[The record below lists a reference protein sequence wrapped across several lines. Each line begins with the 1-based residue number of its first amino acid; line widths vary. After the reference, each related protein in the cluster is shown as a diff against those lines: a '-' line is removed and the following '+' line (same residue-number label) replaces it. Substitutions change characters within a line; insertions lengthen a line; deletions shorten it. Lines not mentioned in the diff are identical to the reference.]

1 MKRKTKLIGKWAH
14 PVLPMRDL
22 DGRIAPLAGRPAV
35 SMSVQKRVQHMLNDI
50 ENESRPAE
58 EPSIKP
64 ITIKDRLDGLD
75 ELIQNL
81 NSLTINLGTLL
92 ESVMTK
98 NSTDIKETKAS
109 SEQCQN
115 AQNACDISQMIASSH
130 DKLTDIYDI
139 ISHNMKRLEL

>member
-22 DGRIAPLAGRPAV
+22 DGRVAPLADRPAV

-58 EPSIKP
+58 EPSIKAGVREL

-109 SEQCQN
+109 SEQC
-115 AQNACDISQMIASSH
+115 
-130 DKLTDIYDI
+130 
-139 ISHNMKRLEL
+139 